1 MCVCVCVYVCVIPSP
16 IDSTFRNISK
26 HSPSRT
32 YMCVCVCVYVCVYQL
47 EMVFRNIYPTVTH

>member
-1 MCVCVCVYVCVIPSP
+1 MCVCVCVIPSP

-32 YMCVCVCVYVCVYQL
+32 YMCVYVCINWRWYSG
-47 EMVFRNIYPTVTH
+47 IYTTL